1 MSIFFSHMNRR
12 DTQTGKSEPSVPSSP
27 SSQQVASY
35 LARIRLLAV
44 GISLHVWLEKY
55 FFKNLSFVV
64 VQILRIKTQLR
75 SPGRLPAA
83 EGSEGGLGRGT
94 RLRGAIKKTTTDVG
108 FLAQG
113 RAQGSH
119 VSGNIPNLTQ
129 QQPGRMLQRKKDAR
143 ESKWPP

>member
-1 MSIFFSHMNRR
+1 MYLSEVRLYQARIGECILLPYEQARYTNWQIRAFCPFFSLLPI
-12 DTQTGKSEPSVPSSP
+12 GSI
-27 SSQQVASY
+27 Y

-44 GISLHVWLEKY
+44 GISSHVWLEKC

-108 FLAQG
+108 FLAQ
-113 RAQGSH
+113 
-119 VSGNIPNLTQ
+119 VSKAG
-129 QQPGRMLQRKKDAR
+129 K
-143 ESKWPP
+143 